1 MNFLELWT
9 CKSGNNNSNYCDP
22 TYDALVAKA
31 RRTQDNNAR
40 YAIYGQLEDKLL
52 GKDGAVPFSPIYWY
66 TYVQLERPTIK
77 DSLNVNLLNQTDYS
91 KVVEVQPRA
100 SRAGGG
106 GPPAPAPP
114 RTLDSRAMT
123 RLIVRRVLWTVP
135 VILLVILMTFVLMRQ
150 IEGNPFRQ
158 SERAIPESIQRNL
171 EAKYGLDQPWY
182 VQYVRY
188 VRGVVTFDL
197 GPSLVLRNQSVN
209 DIVREH
215 FPPSLELGALAMLF
229 ALVFGIPLGL
239 LAALRANKWPDYGAM
254 VVANVGFAI
263 PSFLVATLLI
273 YWFAVK
279 LKIGVPTS
287 GWDSWQSKVLPSIAL
302 GLGPMA
308 YFARLTRGS
317 VLETLQQDYIR
328 TARAKG
334 LRRRRVVVVHT
345 LRNSLI
351 PVVTAAGPIL
361 GFLITGSFVIEQ
373 IFAIPGIGRYY
384 VTAVTAR
391 DYSVV
396 MGLTVLLAMI
406 VIVAN
411 MVVDILYGI
420 LDPRTR
426 EAR

>member
-1 MNFLELWT
+1 
-9 CKSGNNNSNYCDP
+9 
-22 TYDALVAKA
+22 
-31 RRTQDNNAR
+31 
-40 YAIYGQLEDKLL
+40 
-52 GKDGAVPFSPIYWY
+52 
-66 TYVQLERPTIK
+66 
-77 DSLNVNLLNQTDYS
+77 
-91 KVVEVQPRA
+91 
-100 SRAGGG
+100 
-106 GPPAPAPP
+106 
-114 RTLDSRAMT
+114 MT

-182 VQYVRY
+182 VQYFRY
-188 VRGVVTFDL
+188 VRGVATFDL

-239 LAALRANKWPDYGAM
+239 LAALRANKWPDYSAM
-254 VVANVGFAI
+254 VVANVGFAV

-273 YWFAVK
+273 YFFAVRW
-279 LKIGVPTS
+279 GDVFDVPTS
-287 GWDSWQSKVLPSIAL
+287 GWDTWQSKVLPTIAL

>member
-1 MNFLELWT
+1 
-9 CKSGNNNSNYCDP
+9 
-22 TYDALVAKA
+22 
-31 RRTQDNNAR
+31 
-40 YAIYGQLEDKLL
+40 
-52 GKDGAVPFSPIYWY
+52 
-66 TYVQLERPTIK
+66 
-77 DSLNVNLLNQTDYS
+77 
-91 KVVEVQPRA
+91 
-100 SRAGGG
+100 
-106 GPPAPAPP
+106 
-114 RTLDSRAMT
+114 MT
-123 RLIVRRVLWTVP
+123 RLVVRRVLWTIP
-135 VILLVILMTFVLMRQ
+135 VILLVILMTFLLMRQ
-150 IEGNPFRQ
+150 IEGNPFRT
-158 SERAIPESIQRNL
+158 SERAIPESIQANL
-171 EAKYGLDQPWY
+171 EAKFGLDDPWWK
-182 VQYVRY
+182 QYVRY
-188 VRGVVTFDL
+188 VKGVATFDL
-197 GPSLVLRNQSVN
+197 GPSLVLRNRDVN

-239 LAALRANKWPDYGAM
+239 LAALRANKWPDYTAM
-254 VVANVGFAI
+254 VVAKVGFAV

-273 YWFAVK
+273 YFFAVRWGDVFD
-279 LKIGVPTS
+279 LPTS
-287 GWDSWQSKVLPSIAL
+287 GWDTWQSKILPTIAL

-334 LRRRRVVVVHT
+334 LRRRRIVVVHT

-391 DYSVV
+391 DFSVV
-396 MGLTVLLAMI
+396 MGLTVLLALI
-406 VIVAN
+406 VIIAN

>member
-1 MNFLELWT
+1 
-9 CKSGNNNSNYCDP
+9 
-22 TYDALVAKA
+22 
-31 RRTQDNNAR
+31 
-40 YAIYGQLEDKLL
+40 
-52 GKDGAVPFSPIYWY
+52 
-66 TYVQLERPTIK
+66 
-77 DSLNVNLLNQTDYS
+77 
-91 KVVEVQPRA
+91 
-100 SRAGGG
+100 
-106 GPPAPAPP
+106 
-114 RTLDSRAMT
+114 MT
-123 RLIVRRVLWTVP
+123 RLILRRVLWTIP
-135 VILLVILMTFVLMRQ
+135 VILLVILLTFVLMRQ
-150 IEGNPFRQ
+150 IEGNPFRT

-171 EAKYGLDQPWY
+171 EEKYGLDDPWW

-188 VRGVVTFDL
+188 VRNVATFDL
-197 GPSLVLRNQSVN
+197 GPSLVLRNRDVN
-209 DIVREH
+209 DIVKEH

-239 LAALRANKWPDYGAM
+239 YAALRANKAGDYTAM

-263 PSFLVATLLI
+263 PSFLIATLLI
-273 YWFAVK
+273 YFFAVK
-279 LKIGVPTS
+279 WGDVFDVPTS
-287 GWDSWQSKVLPSIAL
+287 GWTTWQSKVLPTIAL

-317 VLETLQQDYIR
+317 VLETLQQDYVR

-334 LRRRRVVVVHT
+334 LRQRRIVAVHV

-396 MGLTVLLAMI
+396 MGLTVLLAII
-406 VIVAN
+406 VILAN